1 MMQIEEEKRS
11 ISEKKIANEIKQMK
25 IMDSMTRFEQK
36 KKQYRNSLIEKLNDI
51 NNRVILFL

>member
-1 MMQIEEEKRS
+1 MQIEEEKRS
-11 ISEKKIANEIKQMK
+11 RSEKKIANEIKQMK

>member
-1 MMQIEEEKRS
+1 MQIEEEKRS